1 MDLIATA
8 DTTIT
13 LDSIIRRSRSFFTTD
28 IGGELV
34 MMSVEN
40 GGYFSLNPTG
50 SEIWMRSELPIR
62 VSDLCADLVMDFE
75 VDSDV
80 CRDEVLDFLSEMSAR
95 GLVEV
100 VDED

>member
-80 CRDEVLDFLSEMSAR
+80 CRDEVMDFLVEMSSK
-95 GLVEV
+95 GLIEI
-100 VDED
+100 VDAD